1 MFRQILNLLP
11 ATRAS
16 AASADSSTD
25 QAVAIAEA
33 AEPAATPQTLAATPQ
48 LSADRP
54 SEEMVH
60 LARMLDLNRQ
70 ATGKCGGTGA
80 NACYKP
86 VSNSENENAVSAAR
100 AELAPLPKIVNLG
113 NGAYYTDI
121 TCKSIIPAAETTY
134 MTCYVRM
141 PIDK

>member
-11 ATRAS
+11 ASRATV
-16 AASADSSTD
+16 ASADETT
-25 QAVAIAEA
+25 AIAEA
-33 AEPAATPQTLAATPQ
+33 AEPAVTTPATPQ
-48 LSADRP
+48 LAANRRP
-54 SEEMVH
+54 EEIAE

-86 VSNSENENAVSAAR
+86 VSNGDSDNAVSVAKK
-100 AELAPLPKIVNLG
+100 AELAPLPKIVPVG

-121 TCKSIIPAAETTY
+121 KCKGKIPDVETTY